1 METLLANRFRAL
13 GTELGLTK
21 CRTRRVGQITELY
34 LYGRHAL
41 QMEIDWRENE
51 LFVYAVRL
59 CDGKLPGPD
68 VVYRYR
74 DGSVCRTFLEEVYHA
89 KRPVQPIRREEH
101 LLQCLEFYEALIHR
115 DSGVLLRFLDSM
127 DERI

>member
-1 METLLANRFRAL
+1 MEMLLTNRFRAL
-13 GTELGLTK
+13 GTALGLTN
-21 CRTRRVGQITELY
+21 CRTRQVGQITELY
-34 LYGRHAL
+34 LYDRHAL

-59 CDGKLPGPD
+59 CDGKLPGSD

-74 DGSVCRTFLEEVYHA
+74 DGSVCRTFLEEIYHA
-89 KRPVQPIRREEH
+89 KRPMQPNRREEH

>member
-1 METLLANRFRAL
+1 MQMLLTNRFRAL
-13 GTELGLTK
+13 GTALGLTK
-21 CRTRRVGQITELY
+21 CRTRRVGQVTELY
-34 LYGRHAL
+34 LYNRHAL

-74 DGSVCRTFLEEVYHA
+74 DGSVCRTFLEEIYHA
-89 KRPVQPIRREEH
+89 KRPMQPNRREEH
-101 LLQCLEFYEALIHR
+101 LLRCLEFYEALIHR

>member
-1 METLLANRFRAL
+1 MEMLLTNRFRAL
-13 GTELGLTK
+13 GTALGLTN

-34 LYGRHAL
+34 LCDRHAL

-74 DGSVCRTFLEEVYHA
+74 DGSVCRIFLEEVYHA
-89 KRPVQPIRREEH
+89 KRPMQPNRREEH

-127 DERI
+127 EERI

>member
-1 METLLANRFRAL
+1 MEMLLTNRFRAL
-13 GTELGLTK
+13 GTALGLTN

-34 LYGRHAL
+34 LCDRHAL

-59 CDGKLPGPD
+59 CDGKLPGSD

-74 DGSVCRTFLEEVYHA
+74 DGSVCRIFLEEVYHA
-89 KRPVQPIRREEH
+89 KRPMQPNRREEH

>member
-1 METLLANRFRAL
+1 MKTLLAKRFRAV
-13 GTELGLTK
+13 GTALGLTN
-21 CRTRRVGQITELY
+21 CRTRQVGQITELY
-34 LYGRHAL
+34 LYDRHAL

-59 CDGKLPGPD
+59 RDGKLPGSD

-74 DGSVCRTFLEEVYHA
+74 DGGVCRTFLEEVYHA
-89 KRPVQPIRREEH
+89 KRPAQPSRREDH
-101 LLQCLEFYEALIHR
+101 LLMCLEFYESLIAR
-115 DSGVLLRFLDSM
+115 DPGVLLHFFDSM

>member
-1 METLLANRFRAL
+1 MELLLTNRFRAL
-13 GTELGLTK
+13 GTALGLTN
-21 CRTRRVGQITELY
+21 CRTRQVGQITELY
-34 LYGRHAL
+34 LCDRHAL

-51 LFVYAVRL
+51 LFVY
-59 CDGKLPGPD
+59 
-68 VVYRYR
+68 
-74 DGSVCRTFLEEVYHA
+74 
-89 KRPVQPIRREEH
+89 EEH